1 MKWVSRS
8 PVFGDMIRVRA
19 GQIYHF
25 GIYASDE
32 EVIQFG
38 LAPIARPNVPDRD
51 VEVCVSNIAAFCCG
65 NELEVGECD
74 TDMERKVRRT
84 PEQTVGSARERIG
97 EKNYSIIHNNCEHFA
112 YKCATGSPFCSQTL
126 NVREMFRAFPIVDL
140 YIIKEREDE
149 RALLEYA
156 INRSFG
162 KKPQDAA
169 LECVD
174 GAWRSS
180 ACKIAVAR
188 GCGALVMCISRA
200 DVSLELDGIADG
212 DEYGARDGV
221 WIGKITLDGISFK
234 AKIHTATPERVRTY
248 TNINL

>member
-8 PVFGDMIRVRA
+8 PVFGDMLRVRA

-25 GIYASDE
+25 GIYASDD

-51 VEVCVSNIAAFCCG
+51 VEVCVSDIAAFCCG
-65 NELEVGECD
+65 NEFEVGECD
-74 TDMERKVRRT
+74 TDAERRIRRT
-84 PEQTVGSARERIG
+84 PEQTVESARARIG

-126 NVREMFRAFPIVDL
+126 SVREMFRAFPIVDL

-162 KKPQDAA
+162 KKPADAA
-169 LECVD
+169 LELVD
-174 GAWRSS
+174 GVWNSS
-180 ACKIAVAR
+180 VCKIAVAR
-188 GCGALVMCISRA
+188 NCGALAICVSRA
-200 DVSLELDGIADG
+200 DIKLELDDVIGG
-212 DEYGARDGV
+212 EEYGALDGV
-221 WIGKITLDGISFK
+221 WIGKISLDGMSFK
-234 AKIHTATPERVRTY
+234 AKIYTATPERVRIY
-248 TNINL
+248 TNISI

>member
-8 PVFGDMIRVRA
+8 PVFGDMIRVKA

-25 GIYASDE
+25 GIYASDS

-51 VEVCVSNIAAFCCG
+51 VEVCVSDIAEFSCG
-65 NELEVGECD
+65 NEFEVGECD
-74 TDMERKVRRT
+74 TDIERGLRRS
-84 PEQTVGSARERIG
+84 PELTVESARACIG

-112 YKCATGSPFCSQTL
+112 YKCATGSPFCSQTM

-140 YIIKEREDE
+140 YIIKERKDE

-169 LECVD
+169 LEYAD
-174 GAWRSS
+174 GVWSS
-180 ACKIAVAR
+180 PVCKIALAR
-188 GCGALVMCISRA
+188 GCGALAACLSRA
-200 DVSLELDGIADG
+200 DVALELVEAFDC
-212 DEYGARDGV
+212 EKTGAGNGV
-221 WIGKITLDGISFK
+221 WTGNLEIEELSVKAVIS
-234 AKIHTATPERVRTY
+234 TATPERVRAY
-248 TNINL
+248 TKINL